1 MAQGSLNV
9 QMSVSAVERLRY
21 KDSYI
26 ASFKGSFVFLQ
37 GLYQLLEPSL
47 VIRTRRADVANVKVG
62 LTVGKIWLRLQY
74 MLYMQAVLQEAR
86 KAYKDGTHKDVV
98 LVVDEQEFLPSE
110 G

>member
-1 MAQGSLNV
+1 MNYRRGGGGAGSIRVGWQEKMAQGSLNV

-21 KDSYI
+21 KGSYI

-62 LTVGKIWLRLQY
+62 LT
-74 MLYMQAVLQEAR
+74 E
-86 KAYKDGTHKDVV
+86 
-98 LVVDEQEFLPSE
+98 
-110 G
+110 